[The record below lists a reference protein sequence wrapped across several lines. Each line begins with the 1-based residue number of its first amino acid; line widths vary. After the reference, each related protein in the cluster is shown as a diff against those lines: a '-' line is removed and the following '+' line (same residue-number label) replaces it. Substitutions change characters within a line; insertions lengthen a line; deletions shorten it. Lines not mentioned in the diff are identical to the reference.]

1 MVQNRK
7 FFIIFLMFV
16 TVADI
21 YSITVCYYATK
32 FLSVMLWYASHDNK
46 VRLSRSQFGVMVNDI
61 DHLAVMHV
69 GVPVT
74 TRVLV
79 FIDDS
84 LNTQDI

>member
-1 MVQNRK
+1 
-7 FFIIFLMFV
+7 
-16 TVADI
+16 
-21 YSITVCYYATK
+21 
-32 FLSVMLWYASHDNK
+32 MLWYASHDNK
-46 VRLSRSQFGVMVNDI
+46 VRLSRSQFWVMVNNI

-84 LNTQDI
+84 LKTQDIYCLVSLYTYISVKCIQWTFFS